1 MDIKV
6 NIPKNDYVQPT
17 EVRQEIV
24 QMICDFI
31 IKRMEDKH
39 FHEEDS
45 YDVII
50 GHHEWFYQLYL
61 GINRKSNTPF
71 SFSSSDKHC
80 VGDVTYIRIRTA
92 EMQAVFT
99 AIQDAGYYIFGRS
112 NITGRETYIFTK
124 KPYYDNRKAERMEFS
139 LFID

>member
-1 MDIKV
+1 MEIKV

-17 EVRQEIV
+17 EVRQEVV
-24 QMICDFI
+24 QTICDFLI
-31 IKRMEDKH
+31 SRMEDVR
-39 FHEEDS
+39 FFEEGAYDLDFNPHNWCYRLYLLFYKDS
-45 YDVII
+45 PYSFSRSSE
-50 GHHEWFYQLYL
+50 GHH
-61 GINRKSNTPF
+61 
-71 SFSSSDKHC
+71 DKA
-80 VGDVTYIRIRTA
+80 IRIRTA